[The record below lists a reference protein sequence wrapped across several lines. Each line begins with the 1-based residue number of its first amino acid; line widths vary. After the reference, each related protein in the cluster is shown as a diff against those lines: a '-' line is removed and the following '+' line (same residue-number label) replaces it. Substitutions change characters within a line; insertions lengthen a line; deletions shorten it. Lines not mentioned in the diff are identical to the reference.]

1 MYIDE
6 NCFLPLKMREGY
18 PIEANFLVLVPNRG
32 FTPLFFFFNNN
43 KQTKTKNETSWIKI
57 VVRILFVVLCINII
71 IIIIKYEYRGETSLF
86 LSSHDS
92 KRIQTTQKT
101 WVSNSHQKQLPRRR
115 LKSSFKTQS
124 SSRRKMS
131 STSPRE
137 FMTRIKETKN
147 CATRFSSRCLE

>member
-1 MYIDE
+1 MCICD
-6 NCFLPLKMREGY
+6 NFRLKRE
-18 PIEANFLVLVPNRG
+18 FFVLLCTSSFQQP
-32 FTPLFFFFNNN
+32 T
-43 KQTKTKNETSWIKI
+43 QTKTRKNKLRRRRRRQNF
-57 VVRILFVVLCINII
+57 VRSSLYIIISISSIIINII
-71 IIIIKYEYRGETSLF
+71 IKYKYGGETSLF

-131 STSPRE
+131 STSPHE

-147 CATRFSSRCLE
+147 CATCFSSRCLE